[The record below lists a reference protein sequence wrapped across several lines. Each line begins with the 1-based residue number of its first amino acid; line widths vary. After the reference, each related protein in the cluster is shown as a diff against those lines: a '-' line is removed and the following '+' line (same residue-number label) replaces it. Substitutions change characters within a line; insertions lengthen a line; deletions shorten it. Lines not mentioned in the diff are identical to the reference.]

1 MGAHAVKLS
10 DTCLRLFTGIS
21 KLNLCVKT
29 MSAVVSL
36 VTPKL
41 LTRLGRNNRNGRSK
55 FRVLI
60 RVRAINIFEH
70 RSAAWARSRF
80 QRCLRPP
87 RSFPDQ
93 RIRIGET
100 AGKIIE

>member
-1 MGAHAVKLS
+1 MTTLGRLEPWGVSKVSVGWTAKPLVPREDLS
-10 DTCLRLFTGIS
+10 DGICTET
-21 KLNLCVKT
+21 KC
-29 MSAVVSL
+29 
-36 VTPKL
+36 
-41 LTRLGRNNRNGRSK
+41 
-55 FRVLI
+55 I
-60 RVRAINIFEH
+60 RAINIFEH

-100 AGKIIE
+100 ASKM